1 MGSSEAGV
9 PCGDHGPQTE
19 TKALVG
25 LLLEEKSFQR
35 PLPELVREA
44 PFGQLVSWGHS
55 LRAAGTWAALK
66 VAHQWEDVGGDERQG
81 TAVKARQGDV

>member
-9 PCGDHGPQTE
+9 HCGNHGTQTE
-19 TKALVG
+19 TETLLG

-35 PLPELVREA
+35 TLPELFRKA
-44 PFGQLVSWGHS
+44 PFGQLVSWGHD

-66 VAHQWEDVGGDERQG
+66 VAHQ
-81 TAVKARQGDV
+81 